1 MLDLAL
7 LRDRAF
13 VGITLLPVVLSV
25 SYWALLV
32 FLPLYFE
39 RVQGYD
45 ALGSGMALLPFTSP
59 ILLLPPV
66 GARLA
71 QRDCQGTGTLQA
83 RSAWSRSETTK
94 EARRIDRSIQMLL
107 MLRTLGP
114 RTDPR
119 KRVALMLQR
128 R

>member
-25 SYWALLV
+25 SYGALLV

-59 ILLLPPV
+59 MLLLSPV

-83 RSAWSRSETTK
+83 RSAWSRSAQPRWRW
-94 EARRIDRSIQMLL
+94 ARA
-107 MLRTLGP
+107 
-114 RTDPR
+114 
-119 KRVALMLQR
+119 VATRAHGSASACCCQEPAPD
-128 R
+128 